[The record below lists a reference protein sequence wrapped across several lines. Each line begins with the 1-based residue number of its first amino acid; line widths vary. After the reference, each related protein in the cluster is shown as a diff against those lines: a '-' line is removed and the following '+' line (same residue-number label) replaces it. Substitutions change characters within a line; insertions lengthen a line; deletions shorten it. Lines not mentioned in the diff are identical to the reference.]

1 MKNKCKCLVLL
12 ASVIIVCLAFVS
24 CGKKNVTKDTQTNEY
39 EKSINSAKE
48 IAKSYNEL
56 VLKGDFKV
64 QIEFLDN
71 ESKLYK
77 KIKNIN
83 YAEALSMFGFD
94 RATSLQISEDDMKKI
109 YDSIMEKTKIE
120 IDDVKINVDRTKAVA
135 EVAFVGPNYKSI
147 KPDNLISEFLNG
159 KGMHESELSFVSYNQ
174 YEELTKEYAKWII
187 DKKLASLKSIT
198 TKKDYDM
205 KEKNGKWF
213 ICEIE

>member
-24 CGKKNVTKDTQTNEY
+24 CAKKNVTQEAEINEY
-39 EKSINSAKE
+39 KESIESARE
-48 IAKSYNEL
+48 IAESYNEL
-56 VLKGDFKV
+56 VLNGDFKA
-64 QIEFLDN
+64 QLEFLDN

-109 YDSIMEKTKIE
+109 YDAVMKKTKIE
-120 IDDVKINVDRTKAVA
+120 IEDVKINADRTKTVA
-135 EVAFVGPNYKSI
+135 EVTFVGPNYKSI
-147 KPDNLISEFLNG
+147 KPDNLISEFLNE
-159 KGMHESELSFVSYNQ
+159 KGIHESELSYVSYER
-174 YEELTKEYAKWII
+174 YEELAKEYANWII